1 MIPVSPLVG
10 VALGAA
16 AGLATWRLRLLS
28 IVGSCIAA
36 ALGAVAM
43 MAGIPWAMLLLAF
56 FIPATAL
63 SRWRRR
69 IKVQRTAGVLA
80 EEPMRRASQVVANG
94 GLFGAAAIAALGGAA
109 EWPVVVAI
117 GALAAA
123 AADTWATEIGMGM
136 GGAPWS
142 LRSRTRVAPGT
153 SGAVTLPGT
162 VAMCLGAAWMGT
174 SAALAGFDPAAA
186 MAGAVG
192 GVGGALGD
200 TLLGATV
207 QYRRWCPACERGT
220 EREVHDCGTPT
231 RGDGGWRFMS
241 NDVVNVLSTLI
252 GAAVAVGWH
261 RAFA

>member
-1 MIPVSPLVG
+1 MIPAPHLVA
-10 VALGAA
+10 VVLGAT

-28 IVGSCIAA
+28 IVGSCVAA
-36 ALGAVAM
+36 GLGAVAL

-69 IKVQRTAGVLA
+69 IKAQRTAGVLA
-80 EEPMRRASQVVANG
+80 EEPVRRASQVCANG
-94 GLFGAAAIAALGGAA
+94 GLFGLAAIAALVSPM
-109 EWPVVVAI
+109 EWPAVVAI

-123 AADTWATEIGMGM
+123 AADTWATEVGIGM

-142 LRSRTRVAPGT
+142 LRHRTRVPPGT
-153 SGAVTLPGT
+153 SGAVTLAGT

-174 SAALAGFDPAAA
+174 SAVLAGFDPAAA
-186 MAGAVG
+186 VAGAVG

-207 QYRRWCPACERGT
+207 QHRRWCPACQRGT

-252 GAAVAVGWH
+252 GAAVTVAWH
-261 RAFA
+261 RAFS